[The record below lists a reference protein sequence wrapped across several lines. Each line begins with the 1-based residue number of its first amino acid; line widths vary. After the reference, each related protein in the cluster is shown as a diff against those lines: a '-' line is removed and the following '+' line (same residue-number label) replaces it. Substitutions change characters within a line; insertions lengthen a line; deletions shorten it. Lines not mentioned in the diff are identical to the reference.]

1 MASSKRIQAN
11 DIPSVFFPI
20 SKHGGVRVRC
30 KLRSC
35 MAHLRFP
42 QDSAPSHLKNQL
54 SLLKRGRNDA
64 TVVVVASSFTSAHV
78 HVDSVA
84 PLEPAVKTQAHA
96 GHHPQSIFTEPSC
109 HSVDKKMK
117 LEPIELVPSNAYLQ
131 MPSR

>member
-11 DIPSVFFPI
+11 DIPSVFLPI
-20 SKHGGVRVRC
+20 SKHGG
-30 KLRSC
+30 
-35 MAHLRFP
+35 RFP

-64 TVVVVASSFTSAHV
+64 TDGASSFTSAHV

-84 PLEPAVKTQAHA
+84 PVEPAVKTQAHA
-96 GHHPQSIFTEPSC
+96 EHHPQSIFAEPSC

-117 LEPIELVPSNAYLQ
+117 LEPIQLVPSNAYLQ

>member
-11 DIPSVFFPI
+11 DIPSVFLPI
-20 SKHGGVRVRC
+20 SKHGVRVRC

-35 MAHLRFP
+35 MAHLSFP

-64 TVVVVASSFTSAHV
+64 TDGVVASSFSSAHV

-84 PLEPAVKTQAHA
+84 PIEPAVKTQAHA
-96 GHHPQSIFTEPSC
+96 GHHPQSTFVEPSSQ
-109 HSVDKKMK
+109 SVDKKMK
-117 LEPIELVPSNAYLQ
+117 LEPNELLPSNGYLQ